1 MCEKFSNRVL
11 LYTKLFSHVIFAL
24 NEQLHS
30 GEKRL
35 IQFAKNNC
43 CSKTISLTEMV
54 SLIFYG
60 DLMIKNHFSLSIK
73 YAFNKSALSFKFLIT
88 GAWL

>member
-1 MCEKFSNRVL
+1 MTF
-11 LYTKLFSHVIFAL
+11 YTHVIFAL

-43 CSKTISLTEMV
+43 KILPENFETNVLE
-54 SLIFYG
+54 LF
-60 DLMIKNHFSLSIK
+60 KQP
-73 YAFNKSALSFKFLIT
+73 NKSTLNILESIVD
-88 GAWL
+88 